1 LNNLLV
7 LSFHNIRKN
16 EYIELIE
23 QAGFKDVKVIKE
35 SHFFPE
41 QIMNGETTKILQE
54 KSKISTETIK
64 EVFDSVISAN
74 VHAVKP

>member
-1 LNNLLV
+1 
-7 LSFHNIRKN
+7 
-16 EYIELIE
+16 
-23 QAGFKDVKVIKE
+23 VKVIKE

-54 KSKISTETIK
+54 KSKISTGTIK

>member
-1 LNNLLV
+1 M
-7 LSFHNIRKN
+7 
-16 EYIELIE
+16 IE
-23 QAGFKDVKVIKE
+23 QAGFKDVNVIKE

-41 QIMNGETTKILQE
+41 QIVNGETAEIIRE
-54 KSKISTETIK
+54 KSKITTETIK